1 MRNGAR
7 LLVFGLLVAAASTAT
22 AQVQYSVGNYTRYGN
37 GTQIVGGE
45 SQFKEYFENQTN
57 VRLFW
62 NDFTVGFQYLYDDP
76 PEFGPN
82 WQGIR
87 KRYVEY
93 ARDGI
98 ELRAGDFFTLYGKG
112 LAMNLF
118 ENRGINYDTGL
129 DGLRGIYRNEYVTGI
144 AAAGTMRFYDLVN
157 PNRIETYS
165 VKSGHAE
172 LTPVEWVRLG
182 GSIVSATG
190 ELPSAFGIDHVKAD
204 ISEGM
209 ITLKG
214 FGFEAFASYAHKNSR
229 AVRPQAGEKLAS
241 LQRDGEGIYGSL
253 SYTSDI
259 GLGVTFEYKDYRFDP
274 VDPFERAD
282 ENRPT
287 RMLPMQNPPIVHKEH
302 SFYLLSRNPPHVI
315 DFNDEKGMQLE
326 VFYSVTPEI
335 TINLNGSVASRQRVY
350 SLLSDR
356 TFSSTASDMGT
367 LLSLD
372 EKFSPF
378 HEIYADVEWYFDGQS
393 YVRAGFNS
401 LEKLTYD
408 ELGKKAKRVSTTTIP
423 VLVEYMLDEEWS
435 VTGQVEYQRY
445 HDSSVPTNPDYDN
458 LYLALTLSQ
467 SPIIAGT
474 IRMET
479 TSDKTDASG
488 KQFWIAGEVAYRI
501 KNTHTLTLSYG
512 TERGGLVCSSGICR
526 VVLPFDGVR
535 ASLLTQ
541 L

>member
-1 MRNGAR
+1 MRKGSG
-7 LLVFGLLVAAASTAT
+7 LLLFGLLVAAASTAT

-157 PNRIETYS
+157 SNRIETYS
-165 VKSGHAE
+165 VKSAHAE
-172 LTPVEWVRLG
+172 LTPRDWVRVG

-190 ELPSAFGIDHVKAD
+190 ELPSTFGIDNVKAD
-204 ISEGM
+204 ILEGM

-214 FGFEAFASYAHKNSR
+214 FGFEAFASYAHKDSR
-229 AVRPQAGEKLAS
+229 AARPQVGGNLAM
-241 LQRDGEGIYGSL
+241 LERDGDGIYGSL

-274 VDPFERAD
+274 VDPDERTD
-282 ENRPT
+282 VNRPT

-302 SFYLLSRNPPHVI
+302 SFYLLSRNPHVI
-315 DFNDEKGMQLE
+315 DFNDEKGMQLD

-350 SLLSDR
+350 VPKSGGGF
-356 TFSSTASDMGT
+356 TSTQADLGT

-372 EKFSPF
+372 EKYSPF
-378 HEIYADVEWYFDGQS
+378 HELYADVEWYFDGQS
-393 YVRAGFNS
+393 YVRAAFNYRNES
-401 LEKLTYD
+401 PYLEYT
-408 ELGKKAKRVSTTTIP
+408 KKAKQQSSTTIP
-423 VLVEYMLDEEWS
+423 VMVEYMLDEEWS
-435 VTGQVEYQRY
+435 VTGQVEYQQY
-445 HDSSVPTNPDYDN
+445 HDSTVPTKPDWDN
-458 LYLALTLSQ
+458 VYVALTLSK
-467 SPIIAGT
+467 SPSIAGT
-474 IRMET
+474 IRMEAT
-479 TSDKTDASG
+479 GDETDPSG

-512 TERGGLVCSSGICR
+512 SERGGLVCSSGICR
-526 VVLPFDGVR
+526 VVNPFNGVR

>member
-1 MRNGAR
+1 MRHSSR
-7 LLVFGLLVAAASTAT
+7 LLLVGLLIAAASTAT

-157 PNRIETYS
+157 SSRIETYS
-165 VKSGHAE
+165 VKSAHAE
-172 LTPVEWVRLG
+172 LTPRDWVRVG

-204 ISEGM
+204 IREGM

-214 FGFEAFASYAHKNSR
+214 FGFEAFASYAHKDSR
-229 AVRPQAGEKLAS
+229 AARPQAGGGLAM
-241 LQRDGEGIYGSL
+241 LERDGYGMYGSL
-253 SYTSDI
+253 AYTSDI

-274 VDPFERAD
+274 VDPLERAD

-315 DFNDEKGMQLE
+315 DFNDEKGMQLD

-350 SLLSDR
+350 VQKADGSF
-356 TFSSTASDMGT
+356 TSTASDMST
-367 LLSLD
+367 LLSID
-372 EKFSPF
+372 EKYSPF
-378 HEIYADVEWYFDGQS
+378 HELYADVEWYFDGQS
-393 YVRAGFNS
+393 YLRAAFNYLGKS
-401 LEKLTYD
+401 QYD
-408 ELGKKAKRVSTTTIP
+408 EFVKKAKQISTMTLPII
-423 VLVEYMLDEEWS
+423 VEYMLNEELS
-435 VTGQVEYQRY
+435 VTGQIEYQRY
-445 HDSSVPTNPDYDN
+445 HDSSVPTNPDFDN
-458 LYLALTLSQ
+458 LYFALTLSQ
-467 SPIIAGT
+467 SPTIAGT
-474 IRMET
+474 VRMEA